1 MTKGLRLA
9 SAAAV
14 ALAAAVPAAAGE
26 IDDLRA
32 QIQAL
37 QDKIAKIDAERDR
50 RVAPAAAMEAGSK
63 PKSWKLPGTNTSM
76 NIGGFAIL
84 QFDYDLNGPSSYAPA
99 NAQVDGT
106 PGARRQ
112 GEFDLNAR
120 QSRFFVATSTPTDWG
135 DLLTNL
141 EVDFNGV
148 GGQLTSQGAEYN
160 SNQGAAPR
168 LRKAYGQLGPLLA
181 GQDTTTFSVPGS
193 GERTDVANAF
203 LGSSIYRLGMVRYTQ
218 SFGATKLQL
227 AVEDPVGI
235 NDSSAVN
242 PGVAISTGNGAPAG
256 PATLS
261 GTQHNATP
269 AFVGQVSHKWST
281 GEVGLSGM
289 IREVAVDNAGGTG
302 GVGQLDASTTAYGMN
317 AGVVWALAK
326 RWKVGAQF
334 LWGEG
339 LGIYGGGGLSSGN
352 NHFITAQG
360 NNPGN
365 FSIDTVSTVGG
376 SAFVQWQFTDTMR
389 LNVLYGREQYGY
401 DLPKSAIPGPGTTT
415 ANSIPDYID
424 EIFANVMW
432 EPVPQVNIG
441 LQYGYGLASLLNG
454 SNAKQSRLEL
464 AFRYS
469 F

>member
-1 MTKGLRLA
+1 MPIGMRL
-9 SAAAV
+9 SAATAV
-14 ALAAAVPAAAGE
+14 LVAAVLPASAGE
-26 IDDLRA
+26 IDELKA

-37 QDKIAKIDAERDR
+37 QDRIAKIDSQRERR
-50 RVAPAAAMEAGSK
+50 AAPAAAVEAGSK

-76 NIGGFAIL
+76 NIGGFALL
-84 QFDYDLNGPSSYAPA
+84 QFDYDLDGPSSFAPS

-106 PGARRQ
+106 AGARRQ

-120 QSRFFVATSTPTDWG
+120 QTRFFVTTSTPTDLG
-135 DLLTNL
+135 DFLTNI
-141 EVDFNGV
+141 EIDFNGQ
-148 GGQLTSQGAEYN
+148 GGQTTSQGAEYN

-181 GQDTTTFSVPGS
+181 GQDTTTFAVPGF
-193 GERTDVANAF
+193 GERTDIANSF
-203 LGSSIYRLGMVRYTQ
+203 LGTSIYRLGMVRYTQ
-218 SFGATKLQL
+218 VFGATKLQL

-235 NDSSAVN
+235 NDSAAVN
-242 PGVAISTGNGAPAG
+242 PGVAISTGNGAPLGPTSLAG
-256 PATLS
+256 A
-261 GTQHNATP
+261 QHNATP
-269 AFVGQVSHKWST
+269 SFVAQLSHKWSD
-281 GEVGLSGM
+281 GQVGLSGM
-289 IREVAVDNAGGTG
+289 VREVAVDTAGGAG
-302 GVGQLDASTTAYGMN
+302 GVGQLDDSTTAYGLN
-317 AGVVWALAK
+317 LGVEWAPAK

-339 LGIYGGGGLSSGN
+339 LGIYGGGGISSGN

-376 SAFVQWQFTDTMR
+376 SAFIQWQFTDTVR
-389 LNVLYGREQYGY
+389 FNLLYGREQYGY
-401 DLPKSAIPGPGTTT
+401 DLPKSAIPGTGTTT
-415 ANSIPDYID
+415 ASSIPDWID

-441 LQYGYGLASLLNG
+441 LQYGYGFAGLLNG
-454 SNAKQSRLEL
+454 PNAKQSRLEL
-464 AFRYS
+464 AFRYT